1 MTVPNNVLL
10 VSDIHLSVDAP
21 LRTELFLQF
30 INQHVDNIKSLYIL
44 GDLFEYWVGDDDINN
59 AFHERIV
66 LALRHVVE
74 RGVKLFVMV
83 GNRDFLL
90 GSKFAQLSGAV
101 LLDDPTLM
109 SVAEKKILLM
119 HGDAQCTNDIQYR
132 IFRAIVRNF
141 FIQKIFLY
149 FPLKWRQNWA
159 QKLRAQSQKRNQMKT
174 SEMMDVNLMTMRKIF
189 ETFDVEAIIHGH
201 THRPARHVL
210 EVNGKTCV
218 RFVLPDWEVEE
229 QTKRGGGIL
238 IDAKG
243 EIVRID
249 TNGQPL

>member
-1 MTVPNNVLL
+1 MTVSNNVLL
-10 VSDIHLSVDAP
+10 VSDIHLSVDTP

-30 INQHVDNIKSLYIL
+30 INQYVDNIKSLYIL
-44 GDLFEYWVGDDDINN
+44 GDLFECWVGDDDMNN

-90 GSKFAQLSGAV
+90 GSKFAKLSGAV
-101 LLDDPTLM
+101 LLNDPTLIT
-109 SVAEKKILLM
+109 VAEKKILLM

-132 IFRAIVRNF
+132 TFRAIVRNI
-141 FIQKIFLY
+141 FIQKIFLL
-149 FPLKWRQNWA
+149 FPLKWRQSWA
-159 QKLRAQSQKRNQMKT
+159 QKLREQSQKRNKMKT
-174 SEMMDVNLMTMRKIF
+174 SEMMDVNLMTICKIF
-189 ETFDVEAIIHGH
+189 ETSDVKIIIHGH

-210 EVNGKTCV
+210 EVNGKACV

-229 QTKRGGGIL
+229 KIKRGGGIM
-238 IDAKG
+238 INEQGD
-243 EIVRID
+243 IVRINTD
-249 TNGQPL
+249 GRP